1 MENKIT
7 KSWWERFL
15 DWLRS
20 LFFKKELQITI
31 LGLQN
36 AGKST
41 FVNVLAIGQFEDDQI
56 PTIGFNFR
64 ELTKGKVNFKMW
76 DLGGQPRFRDSWE
89 KYCRSAS
96 CIVFVIDSADQGNYE
111 MSKIQLQQLLQW
123 PSVAGVPLLV
133 LGNKNDLSGALDE
146 HGIIEV
152 MELNSIKDRDVACY
166 SISCKNMNNIDNVL
180 KWLGNLKEKK

>member
-7 KSWWERFL
+7 KSWWERFI

-41 FVNVLAIGQFEDDQI
+41 FVNVLATGQFEDDPI

-89 KYCRSAS
+89 KYCRTAS
-96 CIVFVIDSADQGNYE
+96 CIVFVIDGADQGNFE

-133 LGNKNDLSGALDE
+133 LGNKNDLPGALDE
-146 HGIIEV
+146 KGIIEV

>member
-1 MENKIT
+1 MDNKIT

-41 FVNVLAIGQFEDDQI
+41 FVNVLATGQFEDDQI

-64 ELTKGKVNFKMW
+64 QLTKGNVNFKMW

-89 KYCRSAS
+89 KYCRTAS
-96 CIVFVIDSADQGNYE
+96 CIIFAIDSADQGNFE
-111 MSKIQLQQLLQW
+111 MAKIQLQQLIQW

-133 LGNKNDLSGALDE
+133 LGNKNDLSGAIDE
-146 HGIIEV
+146 KGIIEV
-152 MELNSIKDRDVACY
+152 MELDNINDRDVSCY
-166 SISCKNMNNIDNVL
+166 SISCKNMKNIDNVL
-180 KWLGNLKEKK
+180 RWLGNLKEKK